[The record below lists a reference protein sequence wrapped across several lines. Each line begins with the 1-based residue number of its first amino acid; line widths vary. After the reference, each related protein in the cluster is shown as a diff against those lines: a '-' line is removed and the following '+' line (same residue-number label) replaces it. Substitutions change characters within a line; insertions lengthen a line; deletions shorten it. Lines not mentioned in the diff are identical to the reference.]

1 METSNTQPEVV
12 ETNDNQDKVVKK
24 TKQKW
29 SLKKKLTVIIGTI
42 VVLIIALVLIANTA
56 TSAPLKVSDE
66 LLTDIQA
73 GNATAAYNLLADDT
87 KASVTSDDMK
97 ATVDQISP
105 ILTGKPSV
113 QSKEVS
119 AESGKNTTAKIVYE
133 IAGSDKLT
141 YTVTVNLVQKND
153 AWKVS
158 DFTSDKK

>member
-1 METSNTQPEVV
+1 VETSNTQPEVV

-42 VVLIIALVLIANTA
+42 VVLIITLVLIANTA

-87 KASVTSDDMK
+87 KAGVTPDDMK

-141 YTVTVNLVQKND
+141 YTVTVNLVQKDD